1 MYSPAALISTGVI
14 LPLLGVVT
22 VCLRYWVRLRFSPSY
37 IGIDDILI
45 VVGAVFVCGMGAI
58 QIGSTIQ
65 GDNSPETKATPAKNY
80 VQYKVRGD
88 MPFHSPLLTYCSTT
102 MLSS

>member
-1 MYSPAALISTGVI
+1 MYSVPSLIATGVI

-45 VVGAVFVCGMGAI
+45 VVGVLFVCGMGAI
-58 QIGSTIQ
+58 QIGSAIQ
-65 GDNSPETKATPAKNY
+65 SDTSEETKETPERDYLK
-80 VQYKVRGD
+80 YKVCSAKST
-88 MPFHSPLLTYCSTT
+88 FNCLLTSRSTT
-102 MLSS
+102 MLWS